1 MTAIAVIGE
10 FDAGYEPH
18 SAISTAVA
26 DAQPLSAHDVVEI
39 VWLDTE
45 TCNGL
50 TDSDLGDFDAFWIAP
65 GSPYKSMDGALR
77 VIRHAR
83 VNDAPLLGTCGGFQ
97 HVALEYARNVLR
109 FADAQHAEY
118 DPYASRLFIKEL
130 DCSLTGQSML
140 VNVLPGS
147 AAADAYG
154 ASATTERYYCDFGLN
169 PDYLD
174 DFQAGEMIV
183 SGKDAEGEPRIIELP
198 DLRFFVATLFVPQT
212 RSTKKRPHP
221 LVVAFLNA
229 AGDVRAG
236 ASQEVT

>member
-1 MTAIAVIGE
+1 MTAIAVVGE

-97 HVALEYARNVLR
+97 HVALEYARNALG
-109 FADAQHAEY
+109 FSDAQHAEY

-140 VNVLPGS
+140 VNILSGS

-174 DFQAGEMIV
+174 DFQAGAMIV
-183 SGKDAEGEPRIIELP
+183 SGRDADGEPRILELP
-198 DLRFFVATLFVPQT
+198 SLRFFVATLFVPQT
-212 RSTKKRPHP
+212 RSTKERPHP